1 MDRRLVRSRNEAM
14 LGGVCAGLGHYFG
27 IDPVFIRLFFV
38 VLAIASG
45 SGVLIYLILWL
56 IIPLEDQVNVSGT
69 SGQTEFSDRV
79 KQVGEEFG
87 DAVRRRDPN
96 TAKFLGFGLVLAGLL
111 ILVQNLHIP
120 WLMWLR
126 GEIMWPVLLIIGGA
140 ALLFRALR
148 KD

>member
-1 MDRRLVRSRNEAM
+1 M
-14 LGGVCAGLGHYFG
+14 LGGVCAGLGHYFN

-38 VLAIASG
+38 VLAVASG
-45 SGVLIYLILWL
+45 SGVLLYFILWL
-56 IIPLEDQVNVSGT
+56 LIPREDQVDYPGT
-69 SGQTEFSDRV
+69 ANQTDFGDRAR
-79 KQVGEEFG
+79 QVGVEFG

-96 TAKFLGFGLVLAGLL
+96 TAKFLGIALVLAGLL

-126 GEIMWPVLLIIGGA
+126 SELIWPVLLIVGGA
-140 ALLFRALR
+140 ALLIRALR